1 MGRVNVLE
9 PFVGFQRNATHTDSR
24 LVNATVISVKRGG
37 VSHDQVTGTPV
48 GRQYKFI
55 PAEGK
60 IKFDI
65 NIPFD
70 YVFER
75 LHIIY
80 KT

>member
-1 MGRVNVLE
+1 MGRVRILE

-24 LVNATVISVKRGG
+24 LVNATVLSVKRGG
-37 VSHDQVTGTPV
+37 LSHDRVTVTPA
-48 GRQYKFI
+48 GRQYQYI
-55 PAEGK
+55 SAQGK
-60 IKFDI
+60 IKFAV
-65 NIPFD
+65 PFD

>member
-1 MGRVNVLE
+1 MTLE

-24 LVNATVISVKRGG
+24 LVGMTVISVKRGG
-37 VSHDQVTGTPV
+37 FSLDSVTGTPV
-48 GRQYKFI
+48 GRQYQYI
-55 PAEGK
+55 PAQGK

-65 NIPFD
+65 SIPFT

>member
-1 MGRVNVLE
+1 MGRVIILN

-24 LVNATVISVKRGG
+24 LVNVTIISVKRFGK
-37 VSHDQVTGTPV
+37 SHNAVTSTPV
-48 GRQYKFI
+48 NYEYKYI
-55 PAEGK
+55 PNEGK

-80 KT
+80 RP